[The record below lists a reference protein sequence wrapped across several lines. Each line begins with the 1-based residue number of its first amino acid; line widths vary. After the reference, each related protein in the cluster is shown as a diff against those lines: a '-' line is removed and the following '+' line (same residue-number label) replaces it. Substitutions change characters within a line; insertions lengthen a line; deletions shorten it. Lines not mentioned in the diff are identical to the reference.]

1 MQSCYGILKNH
12 QNWPKNKKKLRKGLT
27 ECQNFGNSFAFE
39 SLVELSSFEIQNRV
53 ELGIF
58 KLTNESSQI
67 QVEATKRL
75 VSSRVVE
82 LLHPYIL

>member
-1 MQSCYGILKNH
+1 M
-12 QNWPKNKKKLRKGLT
+12 
-27 ECQNFGNSFAFE
+27 NFRIFGSAFAFE